1 MQETLEKRVW
11 SLDQEDP
18 LEEGMVTQSI
28 ILAWR
33 IPGQRLLGYRMGS
46 QRVQHDWSDLAR
58 TDSMHC
64 AVNLIN
70 GEILVK
76 ENHIV
81 SDFIG
86 LTVYWGIRIIKQLR
100 GKKKQLQYGVSRAV
114 SRKWRMLPKP
124 SQGESHFS
132 ASTEAPV
139 CSLGSRTSAL
149 GQTPKE
155 RVTNGPSSFSPRTVA
170 FSMGAGILC
179 SWYPNWGLSTQL
191 LPRAVGTEWCDAVGH
206 ESIFMTCGPVLSW
219 IRRTLGAAWVLATVA
234 VGTTSAT
241 WGFSGDPLGERRNE
255 TGFFKTVWMTHTTVM
270 WLAKTLRV

>member
-18 LEEGMVTQSI
+18 MEEGMVTQSS

-33 IPGQRLLGYRMGS
+33 IPGQSLLGYRMGS

-86 LTVYWGIRIIKQLR
+86 LTVYWGIRIIKQLW
-100 GKKKQLQYGVSRAV
+100 GEKKKQLQYRVSRAV

-155 RVTNGPSSFSPRTVA
+155 RVTNGPSSLLSPWPFPWVQGSCVPGTPTGDSAHSFSQELWGQSGVMLWVMNPY
-170 FSMGAGILC
+170 
-179 SWYPNWGLSTQL
+179 SWPVVLY
-191 LPRAVGTEWCDAVGH
+191 CH
-206 ESIFMTCGPVLSW
+206 E
-219 IRRTLGAAWVLATVA
+219 
-234 VGTTSAT
+234 
-241 WGFSGDPLGERRNE
+241 
-255 TGFFKTVWMTHTTVM
+255 
-270 WLAKTLRV
+270 